1 MIHIAQILG
10 NVLLQ
15 GRRKLKQIHV
25 SVCTQIFET
34 GMTQAGQ
41 TTALQS
47 STPTRISWMLKAV
60 GWDFF
65 FFFWFSWLKIAM
77 HFPDTQLNPC
87 TVSIRG
93 WASIINQKTPIFLAL
108 CRCIFVCVCV
118 CIIHIYIKKMLQQIF
133 KASAWV
139 LLKRHKSASKPID

>member
-1 MIHIAQILG
+1 MSTVIKWNSDVLPCAQILG

-47 STPTRISWMLKAV
+47 STPTCISWMLKAV
-60 GWDFF
+60 GWDF
-65 FFFWFSWLKIAM
+65 L
-77 HFPDTQLNPC
+77 
-87 TVSIRG
+87 
-93 WASIINQKTPIFLAL
+93 
-108 CRCIFVCVCV
+108 FVC
-118 CIIHIYIKKMLQQIF
+118 L
-133 KASAWV
+133 AG
-139 LLKRHKSASKPID
+139 